1 MKEVKMRIEDK
12 IKEIEDY
19 LGQLLDIL
27 PKNFQEYI
35 VNYEK
40 KAACERYFEKIVEA
54 LVDLAFIVIKEKK
67 FKIPE
72 DDIKAFFV
80 LVDENIIEEKLAE
93 RLREAKGMRN
103 IIVHEY
109 GKINDELVFY
119 AIAEELEKD
128 VVEFLEK
135 IKKLK

>member
-93 RLREAKGMRN
+93 GLREAKGMRN